1 MAWQFLLL
9 SYLGL
14 FSSTFML
21 SKLLQFRKDF
31 SFTFSTLLGIV
42 ILFKLSQLLNAPDE
56 IILILSGIIV
66 FWQPIIS
73 AFVFVSMTALQLFQL
88 SYLGFFSSTIML
100 PRLLQPSNTEYSI
113 SCTFLGIVIFFKMR
127 HNSKALY
134 SILTTLEGIK
144 ISVKLSHP

>member
-66 FWQPIIS
+66 F
-73 AFVFVSMTALQLFQL
+73 
-88 SYLGFFSSTIML
+88 
-100 PRLLQPSNTEYSI
+100 
-113 SCTFLGIVIFFKMR
+113 
-127 HNSKALY
+127 
-134 SILTTLEGIK
+134 
-144 ISVKLSHP
+144 